1 MRVAIQGSS
10 GSFSEAA
17 ARWRWPEMTVVP
29 CHEVPHVV
37 AAVREGKADA
47 GCLPIENSLFG
58 SVTATYDLL
67 HEAFGDGTL
76 RLCDEILLPV
86 HHAVIAAPGAELSGI
101 RRVLSHPV
109 ALGQCRLWLSSHLP
123 DAELVSEWDT
133 AGSGDIVAREGRLDQ
148 AAIVP
153 LHSAARWGIPTLAE
167 RIEDDPSNQTRFL
180 TFSRE
185 AAAAE
190 EDGPDVRRKT
200 SLLLWLDHQPGM
212 LASALQAFASRGI
225 NLTSLQSR
233 PERTA
238 AWRYKFY
245 LDVQGSA
252 SDARLSEA
260 LEALE
265 ALVLKVVVLGSY
277 REWSDGSAPSRAPD
291 RAPAH
296 RRPKPNI
303 PLHDRR
309 QRPDG
314 TVIAVRNVIVGGQT
328 PVVIAGPCSVE
339 SEELLFET
347 AAAVKAAGADMLRGG
362 AFKPRTSPYEFQGL
376 GARGLKFL
384 AEARE
389 RTGLPV
395 VTEVLSW
402 EEVPVVAKYADIL
415 QIGARNMQNFALL
428 RAAGRSGK
436 PILLKRGGGAT
447 LEEWLLAAEYILAD
461 GNEDVI
467 LCERGIRTFER
478 ATRHTLDL
486 NGVALARERTH
497 LPVIVDPSHAA
508 GIRSIVPALALAGVA
523 AGAHGVLVEVHPHPE
538 QALSDGPQSLDLE
551 TFAALARAIRGL
563 PSGVAE
569 AARGARL

>member
-1 MRVAIQGSS
+1 MRIAIQGGP

-17 ARWRWPEMTVVP
+17 AQWRWPQMSLVP
-29 CHEVPHVV
+29 CREVAQVI
-37 AAVREGKADA
+37 AAVREGRADG

-67 HEAFGDGTL
+67 HEAFGDGSL
-76 RLCDEILLPV
+76 RLQDEILLPV
-86 HHAVIAAPGAELSGI
+86 QHVLLGLPGAELSGI

-109 ALGQCRLWLSSHLP
+109 ALGQCRQWLASHLP
-123 DAELVSEWDT
+123 AAELVNEWDT
-133 AGSGDIVAREGRLDQ
+133 AGSAEIVAREGLSEQ

-153 LHSAARWGIPTLAE
+153 LHSAGRWALVSLAE

-180 TFSRE
+180 TFTLGE
-185 AAAAE
+185 QPEDAE
-190 EDGPDVRRKT
+190 SPPARRKT
-200 SLLLWLDHQPGM
+200 SLLIWLDHQPGM

-233 PERTA
+233 PERTVP
-238 AWRYKFY
+238 WTYRFY
-245 LDVQGSA
+245 VDIEGGA
-252 SDARLSEA
+252 SESRVAEA

-265 ALVLKVVVLGSY
+265 TIASRLVVLGSY
-277 REWSDGSAPSRAPD
+277 REWNDGTAPSPPPVPE
-291 RAPAH
+291 PAH
-296 RRPKPNI
+296 RRPRPNI

-309 QRPDG
+309 QRPEG
-314 TVIAVRNVIVGGQT
+314 TVVRIGAIAIGAGE
-328 PVVIAGPCSVE
+328 PVLMAGPCSVE
-339 SEELLFET
+339 SREMLLEC
-347 AAAVKAAGADMLRGG
+347 AEAVAAAGAQVLRGG
-362 AFKPRTSPYEFQGL
+362 AFKPRTSPYDFQGL
-376 GARGLKFL
+376 GSRGLKFL

-389 RTGLPV
+389 RTGLAV

-402 EEVPVVAKYADIL
+402 EEVPIVARYADLL

-461 GNEDVI
+461 GNENVI

-508 GIRSIVPALALAGVA
+508 GLRSIVPALALAGLA
-523 AGAHGVLVEVHPHPE
+523 AGAHGILVEVHPDPDH
-538 QALSDGPQSLDLE
+538 ALSDGPQSLDLP
-551 TFAALARAIRGL
+551 TFAALARAIRKNIG
-563 PSGVAE
+563 PGSPPEGSMN
-569 AARGARL
+569 R